1 MKEIKEDS
9 KELKKYIKD
18 YILPSISKEQQLQ
31 YLKGDMDFDADYLK
45 EHIKFNTLVNY
56 KLIE

>member
-18 YILPSISKEQQLQ
+18 YILPSISKVEQLQ
-31 YLKGDMDFDADYLK
+31 YLKGNIDFDTDYLK
-45 EHIKFNTLVNY
+45 EHMKHNTLVNY